1 MALVSRDIFQ
11 NQIEHHEG
19 SSEITR
25 TAKKGMWKPL
35 LRCMSTHRNQ
45 HCKSSHLH
53 YFPVSTKHKKS
64 EPVRKMLY
72 QEKRNESAHFKIM
85 RSAAEQ

>member
-1 MALVSRDIFQ
+1 METNIANLPTCI
-11 NQIEHHEG
+11 I
-19 SSEITR
+19 
-25 TAKKGMWKPL
+25 
-35 LRCMSTHRNQ
+35 
-45 HCKSSHLH
+45 
-53 YFPVSTKHKKS
+53 FPVSAKHKKS